1 MHDAVLSVFERF
13 VACSSYDESTEF
25 LLKYP
30 VLFSP
35 SHWSD
40 FETEGARLAL
50 SETSLRGAHEM
61 MKRVLS
67 AIDSADEALSSRCRP
82 IENIWADTIL
92 GKITESHALSWAAD
106 PAISSVLS
114 PIAVYVEG
122 RMAER
127 GLRDHWRAAYIRQK
141 LVLSALDA
149 RRLQAEENQLLMDGI
164 AVIYWLDITARALYN
179 LPDRLLLLDAVERGE
194 ALAKR
199 QHPFVPFPP
208 GEIYHRLGVL
218 HLDPYVAGRAS
229 ASYQQQMQ
237 LWQSRLY
244 EEYGLAL
251 SADAIT
257 QRKLPDPQDA
267 LHKSVTYLETA
278 ASLRSGEPRGRT
290 LKAMVQA
297 LHWIETLGGKS
308 DIGVLTEAAR
318 EARSLLSE
326 DCYPVEFYELTL
338 LLDFHT
344 KSFGEAAKKEM
355 DLRARRLLETPASV
369 WTKRLGKTETYDRF
383 LMTAEAIRHS
393 NPELALQVW
402 RAAKPVLTEEDEDLK
417 NSYYVAGTY
426 FVRDAL
432 ARKAPDPSGKP
443 ITDLIHTINVTAKK
457 RNWSTQVVA
466 ACLFWIAA
474 SSASR
479 NQEHQGLIALDLC
492 LRKDKSFARKFSD
505 LIAWTRATLEL
516 GAAVNAYN
524 QDRFEEASTFYATA
538 VGSFLAT
545 LQPRSARHTIAR
557 IVDIARSRAV
567 HDVGTLMRVLQIL
580 IDCLEENS
588 LLLEQQAGDT
598 ASEFIQQICR
608 RTLALIAGLAPLRA
622 STLFSILHV
631 AKGRRFA
638 AALSQDG
645 PLEYLKQ
652 PAVLE
657 WERQIGELAR
667 ATVTRQSDIAA
678 SSELDG
684 DTLLVGYV
692 TPFEKKGGA
701 TSADQL
707 RNSQIHFDT
716 ELNRQIAKRGLGDAW
731 SPSLPLIQRSLDE
744 RTVLAIQYLGTAPNA
759 AFSLI
764 TALVSRD
771 DFAIVG
777 RSAPFS
783 DDAAEFTDAEQT
795 VALSPIGVAV
805 KALRTSLRKPP
816 GPRAANSEA
825 LRCLKKIETTT
836 SAWALT

>member
-1 MHDAVLSVFERF
+1 
-13 VACSSYDESTEF
+13 
-25 LLKYP
+25 
-30 VLFSP
+30 
-35 SHWSD
+35 
-40 FETEGARLAL
+40 
-50 SETSLRGAHEM
+50 
-61 MKRVLS
+61 
-67 AIDSADEALSSRCRP
+67 
-82 IENIWADTIL
+82 
-92 GKITESHALSWAAD
+92 
-106 PAISSVLS
+106 
-114 PIAVYVEG
+114 
-122 RMAER
+122 
-127 GLRDHWRAAYIRQK
+127 
-141 LVLSALDA
+141 
-149 RRLQAEENQLLMDGI
+149 
-164 AVIYWLDITARALYN
+164 
-179 LPDRLLLLDAVERGE
+179 LLDAVERGE
-194 ALAKR
+194 ALAKH

-267 LHKSVTYLETA
+267 LHKAVTYLETA

-479 NQEHQGLIALDLC
+479 NQEHQRLIALDLC

-545 LQPRSARHTIAR
+545 LQPRSARHHCTDRRYRTVPSSAR
-557 IVDIARSRAV
+557 
-567 HDVGTLMRVLQIL
+567 
-580 IDCLEENS
+580 
-588 LLLEQQAGDT
+588 
-598 ASEFIQQICR
+598 R
-608 RTLALIAGLAPLRA
+608 RDSDACTPDFDRLPRG
-622 STLFSILHV
+622 
-631 AKGRRFA
+631 KFA
-638 AALSQDG
+638 
-645 PLEYLKQ
+645 
-652 PAVLE
+652 
-657 WERQIGELAR
+657 IAR
-667 ATVTRQSDIAA
+667 ATGRRRSLRIHSTDLSAHSCANCWIGPFKGVYSLFYPARCERTALRGCTFARRSSRISGAA
-678 SSELDG
+678 CRFGMGEADRRTGSRNG
-684 DTLLVGYV
+684 HQTIRYCGK
-692 TPFEKKGGA
+692 FRARRGH
-701 TSADQL
+701 SAGWL
-707 RNSQIHFDT
+707 RNSVRK
-716 ELNRQIAKRGLGDAW
+716 EGW
-731 SPSLPLIQRSLDE
+731 SD
-744 RTVLAIQYLGTAPNA
+744 
-759 AFSLI
+759 FS
-764 TALVSRD
+764 
-771 DFAIVG
+771 
-777 RSAPFS
+777 RSAS
-783 DDAAEFTDAEQT
+783 
-795 VALSPIGVAV
+795 
-805 KALRTSLRKPP
+805 
-816 GPRAANSEA
+816 
-825 LRCLKKIETTT
+825 
-836 SAWALT
+836 